1 MTNKLDDEIVK
12 WSKKVFPDLT
22 LEKQLVKLEEELTEW
37 IDCIVSDNL
46 KETVKEMADV
56 YIVSRI
62 LKNRF
67 NSHIGGYFCGLLE
80 SKQYMLDDLEQAIKD
95 KMKINKARK
104 WDKVDGV
111 YKHKEDKK

>member
-1 MTNKLDDEIVK
+1 MTNKLDDEIVE
-12 WSKKVFPDLT
+12 WSMQVFPDLT
-22 LEKQLVKLEEELTEW
+22 MEKQLVKLEEELTE
-37 IDCIVSDNL
+37 IFECFYKDDIEGMN
-46 KETVKEMADV
+46 KEFADV

-67 NSHIGGYFCGLLE
+67 NSHLGGYFCGMVE
-80 SKQYMLDDLEQAIKD
+80 ANCYDSVIREVKK

-111 YKHKEDKK
+111 YKHKEDKKC